1 MEIKTQET
9 IINYNFSI
17 HINTKLIITYSRQNT
32 IKYIMKEEVFFLS
45 LFRCPKCQNVKFKNF
60 SD

>member
-32 IKYIMKEEVFFLS
+32 IKYIMKEEVFFS
-45 LFRCPKCQNVKFKNF
+45 VVVSVSKMPKCEIQELF
-60 SD
+60 